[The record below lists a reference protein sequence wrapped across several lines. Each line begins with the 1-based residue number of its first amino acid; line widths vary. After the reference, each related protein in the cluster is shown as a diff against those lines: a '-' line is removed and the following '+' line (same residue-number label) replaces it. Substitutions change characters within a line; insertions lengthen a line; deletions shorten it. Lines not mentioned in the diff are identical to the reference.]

1 MYMIQKMYP
10 KLKCRK
16 LALIHIDRDFN
27 ETEYE
32 CPYLKEDVE
41 RMLLHYRKEN
51 KKKLLLEK
59 DKPLV
64 W

>member
-1 MYMIQKMYP
+1 LQKINP
-10 KLKCRK
+10 KFKIKK
-16 LALIHIDRDFN
+16 LIIYHIDHN
-27 ETEYE
+27 GVETEYE

-59 DKPLV
+59 DKPIV